1 MADPLSIAGLITGV
15 VSLGIQ
21 LHNDLETFIH
31 VVRHRDEDVAKLSRH
46 AATMA
51 QALNAIERSLQIN
64 NQANN
69 GLVDSATIIPLLD
82 ASRQELSVL

>member
-21 LHNDLETFIH
+21 LHNDLETFID
-31 VVRHRDEDVAKLSRH
+31 VVRHRDEDVAKLARH

-51 QALNAIERSLQIN
+51 QALNTIERSLQIN

-82 ASRQELSVL
+82 A

>member
-21 LHNDLETFIH
+21 LHNDLETFID
-31 VVRHRDEDVAKLSRH
+31 VVRHRDEDVAKLARH